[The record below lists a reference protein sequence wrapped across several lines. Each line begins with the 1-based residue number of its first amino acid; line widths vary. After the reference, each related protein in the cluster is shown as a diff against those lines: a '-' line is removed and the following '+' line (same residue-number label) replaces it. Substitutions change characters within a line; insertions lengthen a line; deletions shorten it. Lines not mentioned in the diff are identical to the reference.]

1 MIFVGGSVTNKG
13 DSVAGL
19 HIDPYN
25 KDEVAS
31 AIKSAYASP
40 PAGPRNCIVNL
51 SSVTMLVLLILN
63 CCGSNENHSYY
74 QNHIK
79 KKNIESM
86 AWKWFFLFFLLFS
99 FVPSITA
106 SDAQVSRHKP

>member
-1 MIFVGGSVTNKG
+1 MIFVRGSVTNKR

-40 PAGPRNCIVNL
+40 PAGPRICTSLEISAGDKVPVFTQRNKDDHFNSNDKRSKSADNEVSL
-51 SSVTMLVLLILN
+51 VT
-63 CCGSNENHSYY
+63 
-74 QNHIK
+74 
-79 KKNIESM
+79 
-86 AWKWFFLFFLLFS
+86 
-99 FVPSITA
+99 
-106 SDAQVSRHKP
+106 

>member
-1 MIFVGGSVTNKG
+1 MIFVGGSVTNKR

-40 PAGPRNCIVNL
+40 PAGPRNCTSPEISAGDKVPVFTEGNKDDHFNSNDKRSKSADTGVSL
-51 SSVTMLVLLILN
+51 VT
-63 CCGSNENHSYY
+63 
-74 QNHIK
+74 
-79 KKNIESM
+79 
-86 AWKWFFLFFLLFS
+86 
-99 FVPSITA
+99 
-106 SDAQVSRHKP
+106 